1 MFFISCSDVAGC
13 RDNFVSN
20 SNKRFRNVLY
30 TFDFGYPNASPRRIF
45 CTNKWDQKG
54 SPFFQCSKATTGVD
68 DVVGDVVGGGEG
80 QSCGA
85 RVAMMMCMIRANTL
99 LDDCDD
105 DDDGGGS
112 SSGAVCLSAPRIN
125 RVYCSDRKK

>member
-1 MFFISCSDVAGC
+1 M
-13 RDNFVSN
+13 
-20 SNKRFRNVLY
+20 
-30 TFDFGYPNASPRRIF
+30 
-45 CTNKWDQKG
+45 
-54 SPFFQCSKATTGVD
+54 D
-68 DVVGDVVGGGEG
+68 DVVGDVVGGSDGGGEG

-85 RVAMMMCMIRANTL
+85 RAAVMMCMIRANTL

-112 SSGAVCLSAPRIN
+112 TSGAVRLSAPRIN